1 MSDQLYKQV
10 ELEYIGGG
18 RREISWIKSEIA
30 IPNKTVKLDKEKR
43 LARIH
48 NVYPTLLT
56 AEQVGINQKY
66 PLRKA
71 TDI

>member
-1 MSDQLYKQV
+1 
-10 ELEYIGGG
+10 
-18 RREISWIKSEIA
+18 
-30 IPNKTVKLDKEKR
+30 
-43 LARIH
+43 
-48 NVYPTLLT
+48 VYPTLLT